1 MPAKKTKTAAPAVQ
15 EAGEGAGLDRFGVI
29 DIGSNSVRFVVF
41 DSAMRSPAYFF
52 NEKVYC
58 GLGADIETTGA
69 LPPGGRDRALATL
82 RRFALL
88 AEAMDVR
95 EVVSIATA
103 AMRDAT
109 DGAGFAEEIERE
121 TGLKVRIVSGREEGR
136 FAALGVLMGDRRAE
150 GLVVDIGGASM
161 ELALV
166 QADAVRHCTTT
177 PLGPLRLMET
187 GKSGADLDAY
197 IDAKIAGNLPDGT
210 RPGLAM
216 TLVGGGWRAFA
227 TLVMRRTEYPMHVLH
242 GYEFTSRQA
251 LDTCDWITAG
261 DAALDLT
268 GYGLSRNRAD
278 NAPWTAH
285 VLRALIRQLDPASI
299 SVSSCGLREG
309 VLYESLSPA
318 MRGDD
323 PLTQSAVV
331 MERLL
336 ARFPGFGAELDM
348 WCRAAL
354 PEMPARLRLAA
365 CLLADVNWRVHPD
378 YRAAACFTTA
388 TQSGLVGMTHAERTM
403 LAVSLAYRYKNA
415 KQAVEDS
422 GGARIIDK
430 SARRLAEAT
439 GRIIRLGAM
448 LTGATP
454 ALLHDCPLT
463 RDGEA
468 LTLAIPPRLASLGSE
483 AVERRLGA
491 AASVLGLAPRLVT
504 GGEE

>member
-1 MPAKKTKTAAPAVQ
+1 MTARKKTKTADIPAPEV
-15 EAGEGAGLDRFGVI
+15 GVDRFGVI

-58 GLGADIETTGA
+58 GLGSDIETTGA
-69 LPPGGRDRALATL
+69 LPPEGRARALATL

-88 AEAMDVR
+88 SGAMGVR
-95 EVVSIATA
+95 EVVTVATA

-109 DGAGFAEEIERE
+109 DGAEFAGEIARE
-121 TGLKVRIVSGREEGR
+121 TGLKVRIVSGKDEGR
-136 FAALGVLMGDRRAE
+136 FAALGVLLGDRRAE

-187 GKSGADLDAY
+187 GRTGAHLDAY
-197 IDAKIAGNLPDGT
+197 IDARIADNLPDGT
-210 RPGLAM
+210 RTGLMM

-227 TLVMRRTEYPMHVLH
+227 SLVMQRADYPMHVLH
-242 GYEFTSRQA
+242 GYEFTPEQA
-251 LDTCDWITAG
+251 IETCDWIAAG
-261 DAALDLT
+261 GEGLDLT
-268 GYGLSRNRAD
+268 QYGLSRNRAD

-285 VLRALIRQLDPASI
+285 VLRALLKRLEPSRIT
-299 SVSSCGLREG
+299 VSSCGLREG
-309 VLYESLSPA
+309 VLYESLTPA

-323 PLTQSAVV
+323 PLTQSAAV

-336 ARFPGFGAELDM
+336 SRFPGFGVELEK
-348 WCRAAL
+348 WCAPIL
-354 PEMPARLRLAA
+354 PEIPPRLRLAA

-378 YRAAACFTTA
+378 YRAGACFTTA
-388 TQSGLVGMTHAERTM
+388 TQSSLVGLTHTERM
-403 LAVSLAYRYKNA
+403 ILAVSLAFRYKSA
-415 KQAVEDS
+415 KQAVERN
-422 GGARIIDK
+422 GGTKIIDK
-430 SARRLAEAT
+430 GTRRLAEGM

-448 LTGATP
+448 LSGATP
-454 ALLHDCPLT
+454 ELLHDCPLA
-463 RDGEA
+463 RDGDT
-468 LTLAIPPRLASLGSE
+468 LTLTIPARLDSLKSE
-483 AVERRLGA
+483 AVERRLAA
-491 AASVLGLAPRLVT
+491 AASVLDLSPRMVT